1 MKIKNRWED
10 LTFNEVFQ
18 IQQIISADI
27 NETYRAS
34 NIIAIL
40 SGESVDDIESLP
52 IHKFVQLVP
61 MIEFLKEPPK
71 KIPHKD
77 SYIIN
82 GRNYELRAN
91 VTDIS
96 TAQYVDYQA
105 YMKDEN
111 PDLCKITS
119 VFLVPEGHKYND
131 GYNIEEVWSDVGEMN
146 YVDVDAIAF
155 FLRKQFALYTLSLA
169 DSLEKKMK
177 KQKVKKKDRDLI
189 VLPLHNMALSLLS
202 SEFAK

>member
-1 MKIKNRWED
+1 MEMKNRWED
-10 LTFNEVFQ
+10 LTFNEVLQ

-40 SGESVDDIESLP
+40 SGKDVDEIESLP
-52 IHKFVQLVP
+52 IHQFVKLVP
-61 MIEFLKEPPK
+61 EIEFLKEPPK
-71 KIPHKD
+71 KTTHKD
-77 SYIIN
+77 SYVIN
-82 GRNYELRAN
+82 GRNYTLHAN
-91 VTDIS
+91 ITDIT

-105 YMKDEN
+105 FMKEEN

-131 GYNIEEVWSDVGEMN
+131 GYKLEEVWSDVGSMK

-169 DSLEKKMK
+169 DSLEKKLK
-177 KQKVKKKDRDLI
+177 KQKVKKKARCATL
-189 VLPLHNMALSLLS
+189 LPLHNMALSLLS
-202 SEFAK
+202 SEFVK